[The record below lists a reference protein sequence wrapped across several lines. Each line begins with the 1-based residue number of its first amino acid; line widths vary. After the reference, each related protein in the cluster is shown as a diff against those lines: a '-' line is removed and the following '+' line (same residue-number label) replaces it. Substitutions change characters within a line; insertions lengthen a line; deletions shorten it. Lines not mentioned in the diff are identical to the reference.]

1 MKLTALN
8 LLLALFIVSAGVA
21 AAQDRL
27 PVREYTNPDELV
39 VLDES
44 MDFEEALSLFE
55 EFSEEFTG
63 RIIIDRSG
71 FSGEIGVE
79 VPQMHWFD
87 ALERVAGYNNLAVL
101 EHERYIEIEEMP
113 DEEADRKQEAA
124 RKLDDETINF
134 NTREIE
140 IKATFFEVNR
150 SAIREL
156 GVDWSAVSNGRVQV
170 DHQAADRIG
179 DPAIGIQIS
188 GDDVGG
194 TGVDISA
201 LFNALE
207 SMNEG
212 EVISSPTIKVM
223 EGESGRIQV
232 GQDFSLR
239 QRDFAGNIVERFFST
254 GTILEVVPNIL
265 YHEGTPYIYMTV
277 RAERSTVAPG
287 ETSTIVNKQEAE
299 TEVLMLSGET
309 TVIAGLYETEENVTR
324 RGVPLLKDLPGWF
337 FGLRYLFGYNST
349 EHIVQELV
357 VVLETSLVPT
367 LEQRLE
373 GVFESAPNLIRDMRN
388 EFQEFQLEDL
398 ER

>member
-1 MKLTALN
+1 MKLTTLN
-8 LLLALFIVSAGVA
+8 LLLALFIVTAGVA

-44 MDFEEALSLFE
+44 MDFQDALSLFE

-79 VPQMHWFD
+79 IPQMHWFD
-87 ALERVAGYNNLAVL
+87 ALERVAAYNNLAVI
-101 EHERYIEIEEMP
+101 EQERYIEIEEMP